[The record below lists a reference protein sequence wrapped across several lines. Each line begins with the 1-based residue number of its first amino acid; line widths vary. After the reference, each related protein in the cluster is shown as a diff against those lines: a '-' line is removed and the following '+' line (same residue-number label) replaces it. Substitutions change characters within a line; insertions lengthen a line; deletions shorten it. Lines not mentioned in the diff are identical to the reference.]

1 MNSIENQYLDLLSE
15 IVNGGVFKETRN
27 GRVYS
32 VFGRQIRHRF
42 TEGFPLLTTKKMSL
56 KNVFTELRWFLDGNT
71 DIRYLWQHNC
81 HIWDN
86 DWYRWF
92 KQNYDEDYTVEQ
104 LIALAND
111 INTPDHFYDLGLVYG
126 YQWRYSDGMD
136 QVQNII
142 NSLKNN
148 PDDRRMLVSAW
159 NINELRE
166 MALVPCHYSWQV
178 WTRELT
184 VSERFEIF
192 NNKFETDISKDD
204 IKDEHK
210 EAFLVGIPKRAI
222 SLLFNAR
229 SQDVPLGTPYNIASY
244 AMLLMMIANEVN
256 MVPEELIGNLGDCH
270 IYENQV
276 AGVEE
281 QLKRRPTNLPQLKIR
296 KGLDAEHED
305 LELINYNPQPT
316 IKFPLS

>member
-1 MNSIENQYLDLLSE
+1 MNKIETQYLDLLSE
-15 IVNGGVFKETRN
+15 ILSEGFLKETRN
-27 GRVYS
+27 GKVYS
-32 VFGRQIRHRF
+32 VFGRQIRHKF
-42 TEGFPLLTTKKMSL
+42 IDGFPLLTTKKMIL

-71 DIRYLWQHNC
+71 DIRYLWEHNC

-92 KQNYDEDYTVEQ
+92 KQNYDENYTIEQ
-104 LIALAND
+104 LINLFGD
-111 INTPDHFYDLGLVYG
+111 INTPDEFYDLGVIYG
-126 YQWRYSDGMD
+126 FQWRYSDGID
-136 QVQNII
+136 QVQNVIDT
-142 NSLKNN
+142 LKTN

-159 NINELRE
+159 NINELDK

-184 VSERFEIF
+184 LDERFEIF

-210 EAFLVGIPKRAI
+210 EAFLMGVPKRAI

-229 SQDVPLGTPYNIASY
+229 SQDAPLGTPYNIASY

-281 QLKRRPTNLPQLKIR
+281 QLKRRPTNLPQLKIK
-296 KGLDAEHED
+296 KGLGAQHED
-305 LELINYNPQPT
+305 LELTNYNPQPP
-316 IKFPLS
+316 INFPLS